1 MRSSSNT
8 VERLVKGTH
17 IIVARDYVDEVMGK
31 GSFAKLTE
39 RGGKRWQVLLPSS
52 WYELDV
58 LHPALVAV
66 AQAKKRKMVDVA
78 SDIAARNARTDLTG
92 VYKLFLR
99 MLSPQTV
106 LGKLPH
112 LWRLYVRF
120 GECVP
125 VSNDKGH
132 YVAEGRG
139 LVSEYSDWASGCWRG
154 FITTAVEMSGG
165 THIEVMLSPLP
176 ADADGSR
183 FRFEIRY
190 A

>member
-1 MRSSSNT
+1 MRSTSKI
-8 VERLVKGTH
+8 EPLVKGTH
-17 IIVARDYVDEVMGK
+17 ILVARDYVDETMGK
-31 GSFAKLTE
+31 GTFAKLTE
-39 RGGKRWQVLLPSS
+39 SGGKRWQVLLPSS

-58 LHPALVAV
+58 LHPALVTVAV
-66 AQAKKRKMVDVA
+66 AKKRKIIDVA
-78 SDIAARNARTDLTG
+78 TDIASRNARTDLTG
-92 VYKLFLR
+92 VYKLFLK

-112 LWRLYVRF
+112 LWRLYVQF
-120 GECVP
+120 GECFP
-125 VSNDKGH
+125 VSNDKGR

-139 LVSEYSDWASGCWRG
+139 LIAEYSDWAAGCWRG

-165 THIEVMLSPLP
+165 HRIEVSLSPLKP
-176 ADADGSR
+176 EADGAR